1 MLGDDV
7 VDLRDPEAREASL
20 HPRFDARVLAPEE
33 RGLLDA
39 SPDRTRLRWALWA
52 AKEAAYKAARRL
64 DAAVR
69 FHPRAFVVR
78 GDAVHHG
85 GRRFRLRLEEAGGAL
100 HALALA
106 GDVSAGRLAA
116 GAARL
121 APGEEP
127 GAAARALALRA
138 AARLLDADPA
148 ELAVG
153 RDGRLPRLLL
163 RGEPAAASLS
173 LSHHGRFAAFAL
185 ALAEPRP

>member
-7 VDLRDPEAREASL
+7 VDLRDPEARAASL
-20 HPRFDARVLAPEE
+20 HPRFDARVFAQEE
-33 RGLLDA
+33 RVLLAD

-78 GDAVHHG
+78 GGAVHHG
-85 GRRFRLRLEEAGGAL
+85 GRCFRLRLEEAGGAL
-100 HALALA
+100 HALALVGDLPA
-106 GDVSAGRLAA
+106 GCLAA
-116 GAARL
+116 GTARL

-138 AARLLDADPA
+138 AARLLGADLA

-153 RDGRLPRLLL
+153 RDGRLPHLLL